1 MVNPE
6 TSFRSEHHTNTYLL
20 KSRTQAISPIPDLER
35 RQKCAAKLRSLC
47 ACQKIVELINAHA
60 DIPECSICTSVI
72 IEPVKISAPLCS
84 EHFLLKD
91 IVHLWKLVDELVMN
105 GRNTSCVYHLNI
117 CTLKKGV
124 VHASMCEHCSSGH
137 QSCQSSSNAP
147 VISSEVLLL
156 QEGPLWLWRHWP
168 LTLNAKNKCSDELPS
183 L

>member
-1 MVNPE
+1 MYWHHILYCATGSTCGMQYTFVTSRDHMVNPE

-124 VHASMCEHCSSGH
+124 VHACKHVWALF
-137 QSCQSSSNAP
+137 QWAP
-147 VISSEVLLL
+147 CKMNWATASWIALC
-156 QEGPLWLWRHWP
+156 
-168 LTLNAKNKCSDELPS
+168 N
-183 L
+183 